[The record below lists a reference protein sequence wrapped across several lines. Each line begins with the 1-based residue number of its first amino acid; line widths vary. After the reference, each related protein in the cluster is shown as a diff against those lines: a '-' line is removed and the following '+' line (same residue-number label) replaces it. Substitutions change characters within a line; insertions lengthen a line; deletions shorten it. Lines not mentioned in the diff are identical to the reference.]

1 MDMIHAADLQNL
13 LERPSGFCTSL
24 YLPTH
29 VVGPN
34 APDDAVRLKNL
45 VTAARHKL
53 IEYGLRPSDV
63 RKSLETVEDLTRN
76 AEFWDHR
83 SKGLAAFLSDDLFER
98 FRLGRP
104 VEEAVIV
111 SRRFYVKQLLPSV
124 SADGQYYILAASR
137 NRVRLLQA
145 TAHACENF
153 AVQGLPANLE
163 EELNLVGA
171 DRGQQVHSG
180 MHGSLGKQAAVFHG
194 QGGQTDTAKEELA
207 LYFRRIAAALRP
219 VLQESDC
226 PLVLAMVDYASP
238 IFREVFPYRH
248 LAQETLS
255 GNFDHATEQEI
266 HALAQPIAGRIFDRA
281 RETAAARYREL
292 ANTPRASDRLEAILP
307 AALDGRVETLF
318 VDCRAT
324 ELGVYHPATRF
335 ISYGGRDGAEM
346 EDLLDRV
353 AVESLL
359 HHSLVYA
366 VPRERM
372 PCNATVAAIFR
383 Y

>member
-1 MDMIHAADLQNL
+1 L
-13 LERPSGFCTSL
+13 LEKQAGFCTSF
-24 YLPTH
+24 YLPTN

-63 RKSLETVEDLTRN
+63 RKSLETVENLIRD

-83 SKGLAAFLSDDLFER
+83 SKGLAVFLSDALFER

-111 SRRFYVKQLLPSV
+111 SRRFCVKQLLPSV
-124 SADGQYYILAASR
+124 SADGQYFILSASR
-137 NRVRLLQA
+137 NRVRLLEA
-145 TAHACENF
+145 TDHACEIV
-153 AVQGLPANLE
+153 AVQGLPASLK

-180 MHGSLGKQAAVFHG
+180 MHGSLGKQGAVFHG

-219 VLQESDC
+219 VLQESVR
-226 PLVLAMVDYASP
+226 PLVLAMVDYEAP
-238 IFREVFPYRH
+238 IFRAACPYRQ

-281 RETAAARYREL
+281 REKAAARYREL
-292 ANTPRASDRLEAILP
+292 ARTSRASDRLEAILP
-307 AALDGRVETLF
+307 AALEGRVETLF

-335 ISYGGRDGAEM
+335 ISYGDRDGAEM

-372 PCNATVAAIFR
+372 PCNATAAAIFR